1 MSTVSPPKATAAPA
15 AETTPI
21 RTCGF
26 VFTTAE
32 IAQLHADQAVLLAQL
47 DPRPSSIPGST
58 FKRVIRKNIEAGAAK
73 LRQFKLHL
81 QPSPNPTALIVS
93 NSSCALVESLSA
105 KMNSTGWDTHVISST
120 PSVGDIRQAMANH
133 FADVV
138 VLHHSLGRQ
147 LVSEICRA
155 MRADRPA
162 AFVFLIK
169 PTTDARWEKIT
180 DDEFA
185 DVCSPT
191 DILSVVNPRL
201 GIPAAA

>member
-47 DPRPSSIPGST
+47 DCRPSSIPGST
-58 FKRVIRKNIEAGAAK
+58 SKRVIRKNAEAGAAK
-73 LRQFKLHL
+73 VRQFKLQL
-81 QPSPNPTALIVS
+81 PSRSNPIALIVS
-93 NSSCALVESLSA
+93 NGSNALVEALDA
-105 KMNSTGWDTHVISST
+105 KMGATGWETHVISNA
-120 PSVGDIRQAMANH
+120 PDIGDVRQTMASQ

-185 DVCSPT
+185 DVCSPS